1 MKKVFFWMS
10 RLKVEKVAKIMQRVL
25 QNCPFIKVVVEDG
38 ACVFHCVD
46 MGSDPASWII
56 ERLVNS
62 KLFMGHFHSDKV
74 SMDLLNRTSNRYYM
88 ATCRFGYF
96 DLCNY
101 EDMSFC
107 KYLIKKFEL
116 QKGGLPY
123 YAAEMLASECEGYPL
138 NFKDEVKV
146 YRRNDYIRDLV
157 DFHGKTKEEATALI
171 DCEFPG
177 WKDIVLEE
185 KKFIDVDHSNELEA
199 KIVDDLIGRLS
210 FMGPKSRSR
219 YLNSSDNILDFVR
232 VMTLYHTF
240 GSEWLL
246 ENVGRIPGIVE

>member
-1 MKKVFFWMS
+1 M
-10 RLKVEKVAKIMQRVL
+10 
-25 QNCPFIKVVVEDG
+25 
-38 ACVFHCVD
+38 
-46 MGSDPASWII
+46 
-56 ERLVNS
+56 
-62 KLFMGHFHSDKV
+62 
-74 SMDLLNRTSNRYYM
+74 
-88 ATCRFGYF
+88 
-96 DLCNY
+96 
-101 EDMSFC
+101 
-107 KYLIKKFEL
+107 
-116 QKGGLPY
+116 
-123 YAAEMLASECEGYPL
+123 
-138 NFKDEVKV
+138 KV

-199 KIVDDLIGRLS
+199 KIVDDLIGRLR